1 MSANEEEEKY
11 LALVRE
17 IIQDGDVRLDRTAVG
32 TRALFGRTLEF
43 DLSENKLPLL
53 TTKRVFWRGV
63 AEELLWFIRG
73 STNAKELADRNVHIW
88 DANGTKEFLAS
99 RQLEDRE
106 ENDLGPIYGF
116 QWRHWGAE
124 YVDMHTDYSG
134 KGVDQLADCIHKI
147 KTSPHDRRIL
157 LSAWNVADLPLM
169 ALPPCHL
176 LCQFFVAQGKLS
188 CQMYQRSADMGL
200 GVPFNIASYAL
211 LLHMIAHVC
220 QLQPHRLI
228 MIFGDVHVY
237 STHESTLKEQC
248 ERQVRAF
255 PTLRIKRQIASIDD
269 FSMDDFVLKD
279 YHPHQN
285 IKMEMAVY
293 W

>member
-1 MSANEEEEKY
+1 
-11 LALVRE
+11 
-17 IIQDGDVRLDRTAVG
+17 
-32 TRALFGRTLEF
+32 
-43 DLSENKLPLL
+43 
-53 TTKRVFWRGV
+53 
-63 AEELLWFIRG
+63 
-73 STNAKELADRNVHIW
+73 
-88 DANGTKEFLAS
+88 
-99 RQLEDRE
+99 
-106 ENDLGPIYGF
+106 
-116 QWRHWGAE
+116 
-124 YVDMHTDYSG
+124 
-134 KGVDQLADCIHKI
+134 
-147 KTSPHDRRIL
+147 
-157 LSAWNVADLPLM
+157 
-169 ALPPCHL
+169 
-176 LCQFFVAQGKLS
+176 
-188 CQMYQRSADMGL
+188 MYQRSADMGL

-237 STHESTLKEQC
+237 STHESALKEQC

-269 FSMDDFVLKD
+269 FSMDDFVLED